1 MNKSHI
7 FLLLVL
13 TLVFSCKEAKK
24 DVEEKITELQEENQ
38 DILALIRSAQLQNV
52 SKNSLERRL
61 RKQQEEAIKQEI
73 SICLKRDNVDIEKKK
88 IIKKDKKNSI

>member
-24 DVEEKITELQEENQ
+24 DVEEKITDQ
-38 DILALIRSAQLQNV
+38 I
-52 SKNSLERRL
+52 KNPTNKVRL
-61 RKQQEEAIKQEI
+61 SSEI
-73 SICLKRDNVDIEKKK
+73 F
-88 IIKKDKKNSI
+88 